1 MSLHNL
7 IANGGKVVVVGS
19 LEKNVEGKFKFAEH
33 PQIEFWSGEQKDIKQ
48 HVKNHGGRLPDNC
61 RGLILSRFIS
71 HSETLPLMADARAKR
86 ALILPMKNDG
96 EIAKLLEE
104 IITPTIRVP
113 APQSSTPSSTPSQQ
127 EEAMEAA
134 KPKKGE
140 LKQFVIQNDDP
151 HVIPAQASIRLF
163 KLAEQRGIKT
173 TKASI
178 EQCIRTYRHEIGV
191 VGNGKSKARTNGN
204 VKPTPQPSLS
214 QVPDKQ
220 SDLTVLL
227 KMINDSMATMALVKD
242 EVAKIEKRNQEFAK
256 VREMLARMGA

>member
-19 LEKNVEGKFKFAEH
+19 LEKNIEGKFKFAEH
-33 PQIEFWSGEQKDIKQ
+33 PQIEFWSGERKDIQQ
-48 HVKNHGGRLPDNC
+48 HVKNHGGRLPENC
-61 RGLILSRFIS
+61 RGLIISRFIS
-71 HSETLPLMADARAKR
+71 HSETIPLMADARAKR
-86 ALILPMKNDG
+86 AVIMPMKNDG

-113 APQSSTPSSTPSQQ
+113 APQSSTPSQQ
-127 EEAMEAA
+127 EEVMAEAA

-140 LKQFVIQNDDP
+140 LKQFVIDNDDP
-151 HVIPAQASIRLF
+151 HVIPAHASVRLF

-173 TKASI
+173 TKGSI
-178 EQCIRTYRHEIGV
+178 EQCIRVFRKEIGIV
-191 VGNGKSKARTNGN
+191 SRPKATNGKVNGKA
-204 VKPTPQPSLS
+204 PQPALS
-214 QVPDKQ
+214 QVSDKQ